1 MAGGRSVLEL
11 AVQTGNWDAGL
22 KKAQG
27 ALNNFVSASG
37 GLQSAMAES
46 SDSLAS
52 FIRMMG
58 KMDSN
63 AKTSRQQLKEYQSS
77 FEQLSL
83 VFSKLSEA
91 DKSGDVGKA
100 LSYSLDQLKGK
111 IQESKSQF
119 ESVNKELGNTTKE
132 SNAASRVLEQLAGK
146 FGMSVKGAGLLGA
159 ALAAGNVAMEAFEKT
174 MQSTEGT
181 ADLLASVQM
190 QLNSVVDGFFRSI
203 NEGNFDNFLSGL
215 SDIAN
220 RAREAY
226 AAMDELSSYAVRY
239 NPKNQS
245 DLREIDKLLK
255 EARAL
260 LAKGDK
266 AGAASKTA
274 EAKRIANQAKQNTIA
289 YGEREYQSGV
299 ATLRSLLGRTSVNFT
314 NGQIEWYSDPKNWDR
329 IKQKASEYKAI
340 QDQIDK
346 INRSSITATSY
357 DAQTR
362 TKNLERVRQLEASIT
377 DEQRR
382 AFTYLNTRD
391 TAGTEEGDMFI
402 RATQQIYGRKNAESA
417 ADAIQARIDRADAM
431 ANRPA
436 VISPKGGGK
445 SGGVSSDVITQILPV
460 EDLEISSFGVVTSM
474 KELKARLSRYTAML
488 DTATTAGEYKTATE
502 GIAKT
507 TELMGS
513 QQHALQMG
521 WDIGLT
527 QAFDEQI
534 ANLKIQP
541 ITVPVEFDTDLGKSS
556 EAMEKSWSSAANA
569 IQAVGSALAGIED
582 PAAKVMGTIAQ
593 AIATMALSYAQ
604 ASSAAAQNPANAG
617 WGWIAFAA
625 TGLATMVSSIAAIK
639 EATAGSYA
647 EGGIIPGNSYTGD
660 RLMAHVNSG
669 ELILNTAQQDRVA
682 AALSSN
688 SGFAGR
694 LEAVVTGEQLRLVL
708 NNNSRRRNKG
718 EYLTTKFSY

>member
-1 MAGGRSVLEL
+1 MADSVVRLRIDSNEYDNKL
-11 AVQTGNWDAGL
+11 RNATT
-22 KKAQG
+22 
-27 ALNNFVSASG
+27 ALNRFFDSARQG
-37 GLQSAMAES
+37 GQSIA
-46 SDSLAS
+46 
-52 FIRMMG
+52 
-58 KMDSN
+58 N
-63 AKTSRQQLKEYQSS
+63 
-77 FEQLSL
+77 
-83 VFSKLSEA
+83 A
-91 DKSGDVGKA
+91 DKSVEDAVRSFGNMAAKAQDARGKLNEMTRAFTEMSMQYKQLTDAEKQSPVGQAMAK
-100 LSYSLDQLKGK
+100 SLDQLKGRINETK
-111 IQESKSQF
+111 GQF
-119 ESVNKELGNTTKE
+119 AEVNKELGNTKTE
-132 SNAASRVLEQLAGK
+132 GSATGGVLEQLAGK

-159 ALAAGNVAMEAFEKT
+159 ALAAGQVAMEAFEKT